1 MMAPFSCLAIL
12 VHISGVLGI
21 DNGLGIE
28 PPMGWRSWNCYHA
41 DINQSLIE
49 KVIDAMVDTSRTVDG
64 KQMSYADVG
73 YTEVGVDD
81 NWQVCDSS
89 GHYFH
94 NASAPNGI
102 NMYTITWHIQRE
114 HCF

>member
-1 MMAPFSCLAIL
+1 MALLSCLVASIY
-12 VHISGVLGI
+12 IGGVFGI
-21 DNGLGIE
+21 NNGLGVA
-28 PPMGWRSWNCYHA
+28 PPMGWRSWNCFHGS
-41 DINQSLIE
+41 INQSLIE

-81 NWQVCDSS
+81 NWQVCDST

-94 NASAPNGI
+94 NTSAPNGI
-102 NMYTITWHIQRE
+102 
-114 HCF
+114 